1 MVKIIIYHIN
11 YDVIQGSA
19 ALTKAVTTPFKKYDI
34 FSRVFDNANQLLTPH
49 SPFAPLGQVDKWTA
63 KPSTFSIQGS
73 LSAELCRIMA
83 AKTFKNFVPLTGS
96 DVQTFLEGKENQYM
110 KRKTQSYVFS
120 DFGNGLCRGWERKST
135 TGRFVTGRFWL
146 FTWKTSSVG
155 K

>member
-1 MVKIIIYHIN
+1 MIKIIIYHIN

-19 ALTKAVTTPFKKYDI
+19 ALTKAVRTHVKEYDI
-34 FSRVFDNANQLLTPH
+34 FSGVFDNANQLLTNH
-49 SPFAPLGQVDKWTA
+49 SPFASLGQVDKWTA
-63 KPSTFSIQGS
+63 KPSTFSIQDS
-73 LSAELCRIMA
+73 LSAELSRIMA
-83 AKTFKNFVPLTGS
+83 AKTFNNFVPLTGI

-120 DFGNGLCRGWERKST
+120 DFGNGLCRSWERKST